1 MMAPM
6 NIIVT
11 CLVDFNRSHQFNRGH
26 QFNRV
31 HQPVEMLRALRV
43 IVTTTLCGAFLTRG
57 DVTEIKTVLMAK
69 TKKTARVRIS
79 VFIFP

>member
-1 MMAPM
+1 MAPI

-11 CLVDFNRSHQFNRGH
+11 RLKNFNRGH

-43 IVTTTLCGAFLTRG
+43 IVTTTLCRAFLTRG
-57 DVTEIKTVLMAK
+57 DVTGIKTVLMAQ
-69 TKKTARVRIS
+69 TKKTALVRIF
-79 VFIFP
+79 VFIFPVV